1 MVVPIVSAVAPTV
14 IASAT
19 DSDGLVNQAFK
30 ITVLIALA
38 LAVGTGIFLIY
49 MLTDVLGLLGE
60 LFGSG
65 GAIGTLFSLAL
76 GPFGAGFTVLTS
88 SFMR

>member
-49 MLTDVLGLLGE
+49 QLTNIFSGLTDA
-60 LFGSG
+60 FSSG
-65 GAIGTLFSLAL
+65 GVGNIFTVLL
-76 GPFGAGFTVLTS
+76 GPFGAGLTVLTS

>member
-49 MLTDVLGLLGE
+49 QLTNIFSGLTDA
-60 LFGSG
+60 FGSG
-65 GAIGTLFSLAL
+65 GAVGTVLTLLL
-76 GPFGAGFTVLTS
+76 GPFGAGLTVLTS